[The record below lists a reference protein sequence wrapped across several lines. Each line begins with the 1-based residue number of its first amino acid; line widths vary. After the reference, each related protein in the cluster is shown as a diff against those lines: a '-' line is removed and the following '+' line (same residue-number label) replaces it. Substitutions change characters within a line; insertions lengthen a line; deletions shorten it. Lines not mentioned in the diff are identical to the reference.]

1 MKVTSVKTVAILESF
16 SQHEFKCR
24 KRRCY
29 QNSNLTKIS
38 KIKIRR
44 LHKQAVCRNKS
55 ENIFSCCTCLPKRK
69 KK

>member
-38 KIKIRR
+38 KI
-44 LHKQAVCRNKS
+44 RNK
-55 ENIFSCCTCLPKRK
+55 EVT
-69 KK
+69 